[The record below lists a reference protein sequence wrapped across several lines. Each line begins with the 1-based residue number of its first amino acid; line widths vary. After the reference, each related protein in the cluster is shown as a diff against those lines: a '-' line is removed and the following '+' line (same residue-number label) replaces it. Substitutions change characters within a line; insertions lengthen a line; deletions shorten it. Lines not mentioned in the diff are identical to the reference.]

1 MRKGRILGRE
11 TREVKEI
18 FGRVSKRDFSGNT
31 GQAVKNSAFQFSTT
45 FVSKIGS
52 LIFTIILARVL
63 LPELFGLYSL
73 ALSTI
78 LIFASLADLGI
89 DSTIVKFISSSKKD
103 SKSKAY
109 FSYLL
114 RFKIKTSLISAG
126 LLILLSKFLSY
137 NYYNK
142 PEIYLALVGGSVYL
156 LLMGLVG
163 VFEGVFQGVNNFKK
177 GLHKEIILQTIR
189 LVIVPVSILLLFKF
203 FPKAINLLLII
214 LGLSVSFLISLLFL
228 YSSAKREIGFFRIKT
243 EELKPNEKKALFSF
257 IIALSA
263 VVFSGIFFGFIDI
276 FILGRYVEA
285 EFIGY
290 YRVAYS
296 LITSAIPLITFS
308 SALLPLFSKIR
319 GKSLERG
326 LSRSL
331 RLTLLISIPSTIL
344 AVLLSPFIVKHIF
357 GEEYLPSINILRI
370 FSILIVILPL
380 IALYSSFLVSQNRPR
395 RVAQS
400 LIVSTFVNIV
410 LNYILIFA
418 LLPYGQIY
426 AVYGATIATII
437 SKVFYLVMLLIYRR

>member
-1 MRKGRILGRE
+1 MKRRILGRE
-11 TREVKEI
+11 RKEVKEI
-18 FGRVSKRDFSGNT
+18 FGRFRKRDFSGNT
-31 GQAVKNSAFQFSTT
+31 GQAVKNSTFQFSTT

-52 LIFTIILARVL
+52 LIFTIILARLL

-89 DSTIVKFISSSKKD
+89 NSTVVKFISSSKKN

-142 PEIYLALVGGSVYL
+142 PEIYLALVGGSIYL

-163 VFEGVFQGVNNFKK
+163 IFEGVFQGVNNFKK

-189 LVIVPVSILLLFKF
+189 IIIVPISILLLFKF
-203 FPKAINLLLII
+203 FPKAINLLLVI

-228 YSSAKREIGFFRIKT
+228 YFSARKEVGFLKVKSD
-243 EELKPNEKKALFSF
+243 ELKLSEKKALFSF

-308 SALLPLFSKIR
+308 SALLPLFSKIK

-326 LSRSL
+326 LSKSL
-331 RLTLLISIPSTIL
+331 RLTFLIAVPSMVLTY
-344 AVLLSPFIVKHIF
+344 LLSPVIIKLIF
-357 GEEYLPSINILRI
+357 GESYLPSINILRI
-370 FSILIVILPL
+370 FSVLMIILPL
-380 IALYSSFLVSQNRPR
+380 IALHSSFLVSQNRPKK
-395 RVAQS
+395 VAQS
-400 LIVSTFVNIV
+400 LIISTFINIV
-410 LNYILIFA
+410 LNYTLIFA

-437 SKVFYLVMLLIYRR
+437 SKCVYLVMLLIHRR